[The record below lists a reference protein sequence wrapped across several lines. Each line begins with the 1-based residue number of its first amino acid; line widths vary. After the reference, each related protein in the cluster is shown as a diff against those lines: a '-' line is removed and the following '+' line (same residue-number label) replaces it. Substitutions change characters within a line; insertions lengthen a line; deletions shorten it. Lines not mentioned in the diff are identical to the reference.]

1 MFKEKREFLI
11 KRAERLLTVA
21 QKLADEGTI
30 TAIQNFKTGIE
41 KELSFNLLCLGD
53 FSSGKSTFINN
64 FFIGEKL
71 LPTNTTP
78 TTAKLTVLKYG
89 EERLLRVHFLD
100 GRVEEYREELAEKLR
115 KLGAKDGEELEQVDY
130 LELFIDSPFLKDGIT
145 IVDSPGLNDP
155 EVERMKVTLNYL
167 QQADGV
173 LYLLTALQ
181 AWKRSEKEF
190 LEERVL
196 SKRDIDKTFFLL
208 NFWDVVPEEER
219 EGLIKYVR
227 QQMEKSLKV
236 AEAELGEKLTPPPLI
251 PISAVTKEGFEELY
265 RQLWDYLAQ
274 QKGNRLLEL
283 KERKLEELKSKIE
296 KLIKEQ
302 LKLLELEE
310 QKIADEVKEIEEELK
325 ELTREATRFKRRIAN
340 RVEEVVEEWFN
351 ELELFLIEVKEA
363 IIRKVEQ
370 KLPKIESLERLEQE
384 FLKAERQIIAKER
397 GRLLQINK
405 RFIQG
410 VAEIA
415 EQEKSRLELD
425 IYFPQRQVDYKELVE
440 KFKIELAGE
449 EELLTPGDFVSL
461 GSVVASV
468 VLATIAPPLSLVGL
482 LGVGYSVVLK
492 GKEEQR
498 KVLKGWETLQDEL
511 EDRVERFIA
520 DLQLKREE
528 IVEGVTGAIKNEL
541 IEAFEEKRRLYNSII
556 HQHESAK
563 EEKRQTL
570 LSLLKQ
576 VEQV

>member
-11 KRAERLLTVA
+11 KRAERLLKIA
-21 QKLADEGTI
+21 QKLGDEGTI
-30 TAIQNFKTGIE
+30 SALEQFKKGIE
-41 KELSFNLLCLGD
+41 REISFNLLCLGD

-78 TTAKLTVLKYG
+78 TTAKLTILKYG
-89 EERLLRVHFLD
+89 EERLVRVHRIN
-100 GRVEEYREELAEKLR
+100 GKVEEYREELGEVLR
-115 KLGAKDGEELEQVDY
+115 RVSAKGGEELEEVDY

-155 EVERMKVTLNYL
+155 EVERMKVTINFL
-167 QQADGV
+167 QQADGI

-208 NFWDVVPEEER
+208 NFWDIVPESER
-219 EGLIKYVR
+219 DGLVQYVR
-227 QQMEKSLKV
+227 EQMKQSLKV
-236 AEAELGEKLTPPPLI
+236 AEAELGEKLALPPLI
-251 PISAVTKEGFEELY
+251 PISAVTREGFEELY

-274 QKGNRLLEL
+274 QKGNRLLVL
-283 KERKLEELKSKIE
+283 KERKLEELKG
-296 KLIKEQ
+296 KLQKFLQEQ

-310 QKIADEVKEIEEELK
+310 QKIADEVKGIEKELE
-325 ELTREATRFKRRIAN
+325 ELTREANRFRLRIVG
-340 RVEEVVEEWFN
+340 RVEEVVERWFN
-351 ELELFLIEVKEA
+351 DLELFLIELKEA

-370 KLPKIESLERLEQE
+370 KLPKIDSIGRLEGE
-384 FLKAERQIIAKER
+384 FLKRERQIIAKER

-425 IYFPQRQVDYKELVE
+425 IYFPHRQVDYKELIE
-440 KFKIELAGE
+440 KFRIELGKE
-449 EELLTPGDFVSL
+449 EELLTTGDFISL

-468 VLATIAPPLSLVGL
+468 LLATIAPPLSLMGL
-482 LGVGYSVVLK
+482 IGVGYSVVLK
-492 GKEEQR
+492 GKEEQKR
-498 KVLKGWETLQDEL
+498 IQLEWENLQDEL

-520 DLQLKREE
+520 DLQLKREK

-541 IEAFEEKRRLYNSII
+541 IEAFEEKKRVYKSII
-556 HQHESAK
+556 NQQESAK
-563 EEKRQTL
+563 EEKRAMLTSL
-570 LSLLKQ
+570 LSQ
-576 VEQV
+576 TASI